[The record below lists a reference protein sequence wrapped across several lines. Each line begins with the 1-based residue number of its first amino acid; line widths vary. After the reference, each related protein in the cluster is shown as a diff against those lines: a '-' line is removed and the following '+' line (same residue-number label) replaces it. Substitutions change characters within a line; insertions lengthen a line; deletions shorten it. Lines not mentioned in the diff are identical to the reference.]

1 MPELNLDKIL
11 ASLDLRISEVTL
23 PDEYDQISKDYLGK
37 DSLLAEERK
46 KLPTLSNEDKKTYGK
61 KLTELSKE
69 IESKIE
75 SSQKQFILDTFQKKE
90 KEEFTD
96 ITIDWNRNE
105 GSYKHILSS
114 VMDEVVNIFSSIGY
128 EVAYGP
134 EAETSWHNFDALNT
148 PDWHPA
154 RYESDT
160 IYLNSDL
167 ETLLRTQTSTV
178 QIRHMEQNDPPVY
191 IVAPGRVFR
200 SDQLDATHSPV
211 FHQLEGLAI
220 DKNLSFTDL
229 KGTLEYFTKEFFG
242 ENIET
247 KFIPHF
253 FPFTEPSA
261 EVLVKWNDGSWLEI
275 LGCGMVD
282 PNVLE
287 NVGYSKEYKGFAWGV
302 GIERLAMLRYKIDHI
317 KNFYEN
323 DIRFLEQF
331 WWNYWDRGYKTG

>member
-11 ASLDLRISEVTL
+11 ASLDLRISEVTI

-46 KLPTLSNEDKKTYGK
+46 KLPNLSNEDKKTYGK
-61 KLTELSKE
+61 RLTELSKK

-75 SSQKQFILDTFQKKE
+75 SSKKQFILDTFQKKE
-90 KEEFTD
+90 KDEFTD
-96 ITIDWNRNE
+96 ISIDWNRNE

-160 IYLNSDL
+160 IYLNPNLD
-167 ETLLRTQTSTV
+167 TLLRTQTSTV

-331 WWNYWDRGYKTG
+331 

>member
-23 PDEYDQISKDYLGK
+23 PNEYDHISKDYLGK

-61 KLTELSKE
+61 KLTELSK
-69 IESKIE
+69 KIE
-75 SSQKQFILDTFQKKE
+75 STIASSKKQFILDTFQKKE
-90 KEEFTD
+90 KDEFTD

-331 WWNYWDRGYKTG
+331 

>member
-23 PDEYDQISKDYLGK
+23 PDEFDQISKDYLGK

-46 KLPTLSNEDKKTYGK
+46 ILPTLSNEDKKTYGK
-61 KLTELSKE
+61 KLTELSKK

-75 SSQKQFILDTFQKKE
+75 SSKKQFILDTFQKKE
-90 KEEFTD
+90 KDEFTD

-178 QIRHMEQNDPPVY
+178 QIRHMEQIDPPVY
-191 IVAPGRVFR
+191 LVAPGRVFR

-261 EVLVKWNDGSWLEI
+261 EVLVKWKDGSWLEI

-331 WWNYWDRGYKTG
+331 

>member
-23 PDEYDQISKDYLGK
+23 PDEYDQISKHYLGK

-75 SSQKQFILDTFQKKE
+75 SSKKQFILDTFQKKE
-90 KEEFTD
+90 KDEFTD

-331 WWNYWDRGYKTG
+331 

>member
-61 KLTELSKE
+61 KLTELSK
-69 IESKIE
+69 KIE
-75 SSQKQFILDTFQKKE
+75 YKIASSKKQFILDTFQKKE
-90 KEEFTD
+90 KDEFTD

-331 WWNYWDRGYKTG
+331 

>member
-1 MPELNLDKIL
+1 MPELNFDKVY
-11 ASLDLRISEVTL
+11 ASLDLRIKEISNV
-23 PDEYDQISKDYLGK
+23 DEFDVLTKEFLGK
-37 DSLLAEERK
+37 NSLISEERK
-46 KLPTLSNEDKKTYGK
+46 KLSSLSNEDKKSYGK
-61 KLTELSKE
+61 KLTEATEL
-69 IESKIE
+69 ITNKIKDSRKLYL
-75 SSQKQFILDTFQKKE
+75 SSQFSDQEDSENI
-90 KEEFTD
+90 D
-96 ITIDWNRNE
+96 ISIDWVLRR
-105 GSYKHILSS
+105 GSYKHVIST
-114 VMDEVVNIFSSIGY
+114 VMEEVVSIFSSIGY

-160 IYLNSDL
+160 LYLDDKL
-167 ETLLRTQTSTV
+167 KTLLRTQTSTV
-178 QIRHMEQNDPPVY
+178 QIRHMEENEPPVY
-191 IVAPGRVFR
+191 IIAPGRVFR

-220 DKNLSFTDL
+220 DKNLTFTDL
-229 KGTLEYFTKEFFG
+229 KGTLEYFVKEFFG
-242 ENIET
+242 NDIET

-261 EVLVKWNDGSWLEI
+261 EVLVKWQNGEWLEI

-282 PNVLE
+282 PNVLS
-287 NVGYSKEYKGFAWGV
+287 NVNYPETYKGFAWGV

-331 WWNYWDRGYKTG
+331 

>member
-46 KLPTLSNEDKKTYGK
+46 KLPNLSNEDKKTYGK
-61 KLTELSKE
+61 KLTELSQK

-75 SSQKQFILDTFQKKE
+75 LSKNQLILNTFQKKE

-160 IYLNSDL
+160 IYLNSNL

-331 WWNYWDRGYKTG
+331 

>member
-1 MPELNLDKIL
+1 MAELNFDKVL
-11 ASLDLRISEVTL
+11 ASLKLRLNEVV
-23 PDEYDQISKDYLGK
+23 DEAEFDEVLKEYTGR
-37 DSLLAEERK
+37 DSLLSTERK
-46 KLPTLSNEDKKTYGK
+46 KLSTLSKEDKKTYGETLNNVNKSITSNIK
-61 KLTELSKE
+61 KA
-69 IESKIE
+69 
-75 SSQKQFILDTFQKKE
+75 E
-90 KEEFTD
+90 KEFINKKYSLLENEENED
-96 ITIDWNRNE
+96 ITIDWTSRT
-105 GSYKHILSS
+105 GTHRHVISQ
-114 VMDEVVNIFSSIGY
+114 VMDEVVEIFASIGY
-128 EVAYGP
+128 KVAFGP
-134 EAETSWHNFDALNT
+134 EVETSWHNFDALNT

-160 IYLNSDL
+160 LYTDSNL

-178 QIRHMEQNDPPVY
+178 QIRYMENNDPPVY

-220 DKNLSFTDL
+220 DKNLKFTDL
-229 KGTLEYFTKEFFG
+229 KGTLEYFVKQFFG

-261 EVLVKWNDGSWLEI
+261 EVLVKWNNGEWLEI

-282 PNVLE
+282 PNVL
-287 NVGYSKEYKGFAWGV
+287 NHVGYPKDYQGFAWGV
-302 GIERLAMLRYKIDHI
+302 GIERLAMLKYKIDHI

-323 DIRFLEQF
+323 DLRFLEQF
-331 WWNYWDRGYKTG
+331 

>member
-23 PDEYDQISKDYLGK
+23 PDEFDQISKDYLGK

-61 KLTELSKE
+61 KLTELSKK
-69 IESKIE
+69 IESKIA
-75 SSQKQFILDTFQKKE
+75 SSKKQFILDIFQKKE
-90 KEEFTD
+90 KDEFTD

-331 WWNYWDRGYKTG
+331 

>member
-1 MPELNLDKIL
+1 MPELNFDKVY
-11 ASLDLRISEVTL
+11 ASLDLRIKDISNI
-23 PDEYDQISKDYLGK
+23 DEFDDLTKEFLGK
-37 DSLLAEERK
+37 NSLISEERK
-46 KLPTLSNEDKKTYGK
+46 KLSTLSNEDKKSYGI
-61 KLTELSKE
+61 KLTKATEFITSE
-69 IESKIE
+69 IKKQRKLFLN
-75 SSQKQFILDTFQKKE
+75 SQFSVRENNEKLD
-90 KEEFTD
+90 
-96 ITIDWNRNE
+96 ISIDWKPSR
-105 GSYKHILSS
+105 GTYKHVLSS
-114 VMDEVVNIFSSIGY
+114 VMDEVVSIFSSIGY
-128 EVAYGP
+128 EVAHGP

-160 IYLNSDL
+160 LYLDKDL

-178 QIRHMEQNDPPVY
+178 QIRHMEENEPPVY

-220 DKNLSFTDL
+220 DKNLTFTDL
-229 KGTLEYFTKEFFG
+229 KGTLEFFVKEFFG
-242 ENIET
+242 SDIET

-261 EVLVKWNDGSWLEI
+261 EVLVKWQSGEWLEI

-282 PNVLE
+282 PNVLS
-287 NVGYSKEYKGFAWGV
+287 NVNYPDNYKGFAWGV

-317 KNFYEN
+317 KNFYDN

-331 WWNYWDRGYKTG
+331 

>member
-23 PDEYDQISKDYLGK
+23 PDEFDQISKDYLGK

-61 KLTELSKE
+61 KLTELSKK
-69 IESKIE
+69 IESKIA
-75 SSQKQFILDTFQKKE
+75 SSKEQFILDTFQKKE
-90 KEEFTD
+90 KDEFTD

-160 IYLNSDL
+160 IYLNSDM

-331 WWNYWDRGYKTG
+331 

>member
-1 MPELNLDKIL
+1 MPELNFDKVY
-11 ASLDLRISEVTL
+11 ASLNLRIKDITNI
-23 PDEYDQISKDYLGK
+23 DEFDGLTKEFLGK
-37 DSLLAEERK
+37 NSLISDERK
-46 KLPTLSNEDKKTYGK
+46 KLFSLSSDDKKNYGR
-61 KLTELSKE
+61 KLTEATEFITSQIKEQRQLFLNSQFTSKE
-69 IESKIE
+69 EVE
-75 SSQKQFILDTFQKKE
+75 NA
-90 KEEFTD
+90 D
-96 ITIDWNRNE
+96 ISIDWTPSR
-105 GSYKHILSS
+105 GSYKHVLST
-114 VMDEVVNIFSSIGY
+114 VMDEVVSIFSSIGY

-148 PDWHPA
+148 PEWHPA

-160 IYLNSDL
+160 LYLDKNLD
-167 ETLLRTQTSTV
+167 TLLRTQTSTV
-178 QIRHMEQNDPPVY
+178 QIRHMEENDPPVY

-220 DKNLSFTDL
+220 DKNLTFTDL
-229 KGTLEYFTKEFFG
+229 KGTLEYFVKEFFG
-242 ENIET
+242 NDIET

-261 EVLVKWNDGSWLEI
+261 EVLVRWQNGEWLEI

-282 PNVLE
+282 PNVLS
-287 NVGYSKEYKGFAWGV
+287 NVNYPDNYKGFAWGV

-317 KNFYEN
+317 KNFYDN

-331 WWNYWDRGYKTG
+331 

>member
-11 ASLDLRISEVTL
+11 ASLDLRISEVTI

-46 KLPTLSNEDKKTYGK
+46 KLPNLSNEDKKTYGK
-61 KLTELSKE
+61 RLTELSKK

-75 SSQKQFILDTFQKKE
+75 SSKNQFILDTFQKKE
-90 KEEFTD
+90 KDEFTD
-96 ITIDWNRNE
+96 ISIDWNRNE

-160 IYLNSDL
+160 IYLNSNL

-331 WWNYWDRGYKTG
+331 

>member
-61 KLTELSKE
+61 KLTELSKK
-69 IESKIE
+69 IESKIA
-75 SSQKQFILDTFQKKE
+75 SSKKQFILDTFQKKE
-90 KEEFTD
+90 KDEFTD

-134 EAETSWHNFDALNT
+134 EA
-148 PDWHPA
+148 
-154 RYESDT
+154 DT

-331 WWNYWDRGYKTG
+331 

>member
-11 ASLDLRISEVTL
+11 ASLDLSISEVTL

-75 SSQKQFILDTFQKKE
+75 SSKKQFILDTFQKKE
-90 KEEFTD
+90 KDEFTD

-331 WWNYWDRGYKTG
+331 

>member
-11 ASLDLRISEVTL
+11 ASLDLRISEVTI

-46 KLPTLSNEDKKTYGK
+46 KLPNLSNEDKKTYGK
-61 KLTELSKE
+61 RLTELSKK

-75 SSQKQFILDTFQKKE
+75 SSKNQFILDTFQKKE
-90 KEEFTD
+90 KDEFTD
-96 ITIDWNRNE
+96 ISIDWNRNE

-160 IYLNSDL
+160 IYLNSNL

-282 PNVLE
+282 PNVLQ

-331 WWNYWDRGYKTG
+331 